1 MGKILCATRGGEASY
16 KAQDA
21 AIDLAIETGDELLFI
36 FVVDT
41 HFLDKTER
49 AVRRDTVEREMDHMG
64 EFLLVMALERT
75 KKKGIKASM
84 LIEHG
89 EFTEELIQI
98 ARNSEITTVVL
109 GKPADDG
116 SLFSQEDL
124 EAYAQKIE
132 SETGTKVVLV

>member
-41 HFLDKTER
+41 RFLDKTER

-64 EFLLVMALERT
+64 EFLLVMALERAN
-75 KKKGIKASM
+75 KKGIKASM
-84 LIEHG
+84 LLEHG
-89 EFTEELIQI
+89 EFTEELIQT
-98 ARNSEITTVVL
+98 ACNPEITTVVL
-109 GKPADDG
+109 GKPTGDG

>member
-41 HFLDKTER
+41 YFLDKTER

-64 EFLLVMALERT
+64 EFLLVMALERA

-84 LIEHG
+84 LLEHG
-89 EFTEELIQI
+89 EFTEELIQT
-98 ARNSEITTVVL
+98 ALNPEITTVVL
-109 GKPADDG
+109 GKPTGDG

-132 SETGTKVVLV
+132 SETRRKVVLV